1 MPHVTIDRDGC
12 ISCGTCWL
20 ECPDVFEE
28 DPSDA
33 RNRVVERYRDGSGPE
48 EGVVPDELADCVQ
61 RASDACP
68 VAVIAVE

>member
-28 DPSDA
+28 DPADA
-33 RNRVVERYRDGSGPE
+33 KSRVVERYRGGEGPA
-48 EGVVPDELADCVQ
+48 EGTVPDGLADCVQ
-61 RASDACP
+61 RAADACP
-68 VAVIAVE
+68 VAVITVE

>member
-1 MPHVTIDRDGC
+1 MPHVTIDRDDC

-28 DPSDA
+28 DPGDA
-33 RNRVVERYRDGSGPE
+33 KSRIVDQHRDGAGPG
-48 EGVVPDELADCVQ
+48 EGTVPDELADCVQ
-61 RASDACP
+61 RAADAYP

>member
-1 MPHVTIDRDGC
+1 MPRVTIDRDGC
-12 ISCGTCWL
+12 ISCGTCL
-20 ECPDVFEE
+20 VECPDVFEE

-33 RNRVVERYRDGSGPE
+33 KSRVVEQYRDGADPA
-48 EGVVPDELADCVQ
+48 EGTVPDGLAECVR